1 MLVVRCGVINL
12 SFRQIN
18 FLENQ
23 TQKFLSDHTF
33 LSHLAVMPLDVQ
45 LTEGTQPIPSPL
57 DKCPQEKGLD
67 PTAPQKQQIIL
78 NHSTR
83 LHDEHEDVKPKDL
96 EIKTELVDSLLMHK
110 IENEAD
116 DDEEDFEE
124 DEEGSEGVE
133 VTKLRSLVEE
143 IGDASVIWKVVR

>member
-1 MLVVRCGVINL
+1 
-12 SFRQIN
+12 
-18 FLENQ
+18 
-23 TQKFLSDHTF
+23 
-33 LSHLAVMPLDVQ
+33 MPLDVQ

-67 PTAPQKQQIIL
+67 PTAQRKQQIVL
-78 NHSTR
+78 NNFTK

-116 DDEEDFEE
+116 DDEEDFVE
-124 DEEGSEGVE
+124 DEDGSEGVE

-143 IGDASVIWKVVR
+143 IGDASLIWKVVR

>member
-1 MLVVRCGVINL
+1 
-12 SFRQIN
+12 
-18 FLENQ
+18 
-23 TQKFLSDHTF
+23 
-33 LSHLAVMPLDVQ
+33 MPLDVR

-67 PTAPQKQQIIL
+67 PTVQQKQQIIL

-83 LHDEHEDVKPKDL
+83 FHDEHEDVKPKDL

-124 DEEGSEGVE
+124 AQTSDQNIHGK
-133 VTKLRSLVEE
+133 VTDKNRKME
-143 IGDASVIWKVVR
+143 ILSCRNLKSRKKAMQEIIK

>member
-1 MLVVRCGVINL
+1 
-12 SFRQIN
+12 
-18 FLENQ
+18 
-23 TQKFLSDHTF
+23 
-33 LSHLAVMPLDVQ
+33 MPLDVQ
-45 LTEGTQPIPSPL
+45 LTEGTQPIPPL

-143 IGDASVIWKVVR
+143 IGDASVIWRVVR